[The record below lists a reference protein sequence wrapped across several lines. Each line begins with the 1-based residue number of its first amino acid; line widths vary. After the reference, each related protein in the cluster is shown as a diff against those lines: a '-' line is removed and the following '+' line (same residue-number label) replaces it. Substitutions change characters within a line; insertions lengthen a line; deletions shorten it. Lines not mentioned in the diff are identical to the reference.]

1 VTTTTKQRILDV
13 TADLFRRYGYTGT
26 GLKQIVTEANAPFG
40 SLFHHFPGGKQD
52 LGAEVIRRSGRMYY
66 ELFEAIAD
74 AAPDPVTAV
83 TDFFAGAAEVL
94 RATDYADACP
104 IATVALEVASTSE
117 PLRRA
122 TAEVFERWLG
132 ALDTRLVGAGLTK
145 TQARTL
151 SVSLFSL
158 LEGAFILAR
167 ATRDHRHVRTA
178 GRALADLVRAALE
191 KRSAQVA
198 ARNRR

>member
-1 VTTTTKQRILDV
+1 MTSNTTKQRILDV
-13 TADLFRRYGYTGT
+13 TADLFRRYGYSGT

-40 SLFHHFPGGKQD
+40 SLYHHFPGGKQD

-83 TDFFAGAAEVL
+83 SDFFTGAAEVL

-117 PLRRA
+117 PLREA
-122 TAEVFERWLG
+122 TAEVFESWITG
-132 ALDTRLVGAGLTK
+132 ASARLVDAGVDAER
-145 TQARTL
+145 ARE
-151 SVSLFSL
+151 VAIFFIAV
-158 LEGAFILAR
+158 LEGAFVLSR
-167 ATRDHRHVRTA
+167 AAKSTEAVEVAGAAATEAVRVAIA
-178 GRALADLVRAALE
+178 GR
-191 KRSAQVA
+191 
-198 ARNRR
+198 